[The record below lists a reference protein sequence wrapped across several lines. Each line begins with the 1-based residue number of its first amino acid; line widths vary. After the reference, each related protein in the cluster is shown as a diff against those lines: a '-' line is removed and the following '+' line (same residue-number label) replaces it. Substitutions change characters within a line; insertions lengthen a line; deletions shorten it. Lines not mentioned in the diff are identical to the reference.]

1 MALAIRPV
9 PLWGLL
15 ALVEFDDYVSR
26 LDKGHK
32 GSGCR
37 NHPEDT
43 QVFGKPRRTPDAVAS
58 LSCGERFTI
67 LQFGFIFSRI
77 ETKDGK
83 VGYVYSNL
91 IAVDHSG
98 ATVLQPASARVPVAT
113 SNPPSTAAV
122 VVQPNPATAT
132 QPQPTPAQPAT
143 AQAPGATLP
152 GATLNVPEAAA
163 AVVQP
168 NPPAPAQPQPAPAQ
182 PAPAQV
188 RGATIDAPETAAAVV
203 QPNPPAPAEPEASP
217 AQPAAPAVRP
227 ANVNTSWEKPNPPSV
242 RRTPLIELY
251 GGYAFARLGGAGTWS
266 NLNGALGSFGWNV
279 KPWLQIVA
287 DTSYSYVTANGVKN
301 VLYGN
306 HYGPRFFRHGRN
318 RWGATPFVE
327 ALFGGSRADTTITGT
342 GGYTSSE
349 NSLSFKVGGGL
360 DIHPSPRLK
369 IRLFDVD
376 YYRTS
381 FGPNLHQNNY
391 WASAGIVARL
401 FGGSSE

>member
-1 MALAIRPV
+1 MR
-9 PLWGLL
+9 
-15 ALVEFDDYVSR
+15 
-26 LDKGHK
+26 
-32 GSGCR
+32 
-37 NHPEDT
+37 
-43 QVFGKPRRTPDAVAS
+43 
-58 LSCGERFTI
+58 
-67 LQFGFIFSRI
+67 
-77 ETKDGK
+77 
-83 VGYVYSNL
+83 
-91 IAVDHSG
+91 G
-98 ATVLQPASARVPVAT
+98 ATIDGPET
-113 SNPPSTAAV
+113 
-122 VVQPNPATAT
+122 
-132 QPQPTPAQPAT
+132 
-143 AQAPGATLP
+143 GAT
-152 GATLNVPEAAA
+152 
-163 AVVQP
+163 VVQP
-168 NPPAPAQPQPAPAQ
+168 NPPAPAQP
-182 PAPAQV
+182 
-188 RGATIDAPETAAAVV
+188 
-203 QPNPPAPAEPEASP
+203 EASP
-217 AQPAAPAVRP
+217 AEPAAPAVRP
-227 ANVNTSWEKPNPPSV
+227 ASTSWEKPNPPSV

-251 GGYAFARLGGAGTWS
+251 GGYAFARLGGAGTWT
-266 NLNGALGSFGWNV
+266 NFNGALGSFGWNV

-391 WASAGIVARL
+391 WASAGIVVRL
-401 FGGSSE
+401 FGGISE